1 MRTVAAV
8 PGSLL
13 VLGLALS
20 GCGNSDEAANST
32 PSAPVANTSGAATVD
47 ACKLLTPGGLEQRF
61 GVSFGAGALT
71 HQEET
76 GSDQCVWTSSGGA
89 STTTFSLTVLR
100 QDGLRGDLKSSGM
113 TLAQLFEQTKG
124 AYPKAKPIDL
134 GDQAYIAAREV
145 QVLAGDTWY
154 SFSFHGPDGTGV
166 DGLKAVAAQVV
177 G

>member
-1 MRTVAAV
+1 MKTVAGLCGTLV
-8 PGSLL
+8 VLTL
-13 VLGLALS
+13 VLG
-20 GCGNSDEAANST
+20 GCGDSGEAAQGT
-32 PSAPVANTSGAATVD
+32 PSATVADKSSAATVD
-47 ACKLLTPGGLEQRF
+47 VCKLLTPGGLEQQF
-61 GVSFGAGALT
+61 GISFGDGVPA

-76 GSDQCVWTSSGGA
+76 GSDQCVWTSSGGSPA
-89 STTTFSLTVLR
+89 TTFSVTVLR

-124 AYPKAKPIDL
+124 AYPKAKAIDL

-154 SFSFHGPDGTGV
+154 SFSFHGPDDTGV
-166 DGLKAVAAQVV
+166 DGLKALAAQVV

>member
-1 MRTVAAV
+1 MRTVAGV
-8 PGSLL
+8 SGSLL
-13 VLGLALS
+13 VLVLALS
-20 GCGNSDEAANST
+20 GCGNSGEAAKGT
-32 PSAPVANTSGAATVD
+32 PSATIENTSGAAD
-47 ACKLLTPGGLEQRF
+47 ACQLLTPGGLEQQF
-61 GVSFGAGALT
+61 GIAFGAGAAT

-76 GSDQCVWTSSGGA
+76 GSDQCVWTSSGGTPA
-89 STTTFSLTVLR
+89 TTFSLTVLR

-124 AYPKAKPIDL
+124 AYPKAKVIDL

-154 SFSFHGPDGTGV
+154 SFSFHGPDDTGV

>member
-1 MRTVAAV
+1 MRTVAVAS
-8 PGSLL
+8 GSLL

-20 GCGNSDEAANST
+20 GCGNSDEAAKST
-32 PSAPVANTSGAATVD
+32 PSATIANKSSAATVD

-61 GVSFGAGALT
+61 GVSFGDGALT

-154 SFSFHGPDGTGV
+154 SFSFHGPDDTGV

>member
-8 PGSLL
+8 TGSLL
-13 VLGLALS
+13 VLVLALS
-20 GCGNSDEAANST
+20 GCGNSDETAKGT
-32 PSAPVANTSGAATVD
+32 PSANVEDKSAGAA
-47 ACKLLTPGGLEQRF
+47 ACKLLTPGGLEQQF
-61 GVSFGAGALT
+61 GVSFGDGVPS

-76 GSDQCVWTSSGGA
+76 GSDQCVWTSSGGV

-113 TLAQLFEQTKG
+113 TLAQLFQQTKG
-124 AYPKAKPIDL
+124 AYPKAKAIDL

-154 SFSFHGPDGTGV
+154 SFSFHGPDDTGV

>member
-1 MRTVAAV
+1 MRTAAGV
-8 PGSLL
+8 SGSLL
-13 VLGLALS
+13 VLVLALS
-20 GCGNSDEAANST
+20 GCGNSGEAAKGT
-32 PSAPVANTSGAATVD
+32 PSATIENKSSAATVD
-47 ACKLLTPGGLEQRF
+47 ACKLLTPGGLEQQF
-61 GVSFGAGALT
+61 GISFGDGAAT

-76 GSDQCVWTSSGGA
+76 GSDQCVWTSSSGTPA
-89 STTTFSLTVLR
+89 TTFSLTVLR

-124 AYPKAKPIDL
+124 AYPKAKAIDL

-154 SFSFHGPDGTGV
+154 SFSFHGPDDTGV